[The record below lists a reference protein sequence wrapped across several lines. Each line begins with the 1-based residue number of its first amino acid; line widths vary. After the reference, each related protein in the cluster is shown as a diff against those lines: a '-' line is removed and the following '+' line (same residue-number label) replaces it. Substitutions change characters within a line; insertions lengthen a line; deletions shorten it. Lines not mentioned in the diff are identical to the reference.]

1 MTATRRDR
9 GFVLLAAVAFVAVVL
24 APIPDLSRAGQYAL
38 ATTAFAGTLWL
49 TGGLPLA
56 VTALLVPVLLT
67 ATGVQPTMA
76 DALAGFADPVI
87 FLLLAGFMLA
97 EAFQAE
103 NIDRRIAYRILAAI
117 GTSPHRLVLG
127 VMIATAGL
135 SMLVSNSAT
144 TAMMVPIAFGIVRQ
158 VEGPRNGAAS
168 GTSEGS
174 NPPTPSEDPSNP
186 PTPSENPS
194 NFELSLL
201 LGTAYA
207 ASIGGVGT
215 VIGTPPN
222 TIVVA
227 RLEEQLGVRVSFLD
241 WMAIGIPIVLVALPL
256 AWYLLTYRIYP
267 IRVGDVSA
275 ARRNAQQFLREAGD
289 LSRDGRWVLYVTAAT
304 AGLWVLGGLDFLFEG
319 AVPATWYA
327 TLFGGTGSLFGV
339 GPHQGLLYFV
349 LVGLLAVPALVGSG
363 AVEWDELVDIDWG
376 TLLLLGGG
384 ISLADALAATDATAW
399 LANVILDAF
408 EGIPVVLLI
417 LALVALTV
425 VFGEIASN
433 TAMAAIL
440 VPLLV
445 TAGPAY
451 AAALATSGELAAV
464 FLAVTVGV
472 AGSFGFA
479 LPVATPPNAIAFGT
493 GRVRREDMLRA
504 GVVLDAVM
512 VLVVTGMLLLLV
524 RFVIEVVIG

>member
-49 TGGLPLA
+49 IGGLPLA

-168 GTSEGS
+168 GTSEG
-174 NPPTPSEDPSNP
+174 SNP

-363 AVEWDELVDIDWG
+363 AVECDALVDIDLG